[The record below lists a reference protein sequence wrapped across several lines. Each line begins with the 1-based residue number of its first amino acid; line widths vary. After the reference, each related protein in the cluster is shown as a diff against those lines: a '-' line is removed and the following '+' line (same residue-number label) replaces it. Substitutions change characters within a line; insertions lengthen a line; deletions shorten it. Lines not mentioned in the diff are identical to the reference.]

1 MSFPNF
7 TALSASD
14 GAGEPVRATV
24 LAARIIG
31 STSISVNALTNW
43 PTGTFIATTGTLLAN
58 GTLSPSTVQVFYGTA
73 SGTTITI
80 LSFAS
85 GYSDLGNAINDVVV
99 IKPTTEW
106 ANTISDAFTNV
117 IQPNAVASA
126 ANLVQVTNA
135 IAGSSPTIAPI
146 GTDANINLT
155 LKGKG
160 TGSVLLPAGSV
171 TGTEIAGSTVT
182 SSNILAGTIT
192 GADIASGTISGANI
206 GSNTVTANNLVGVN
220 MFGVGSPAFGTPP
233 ARLSGQFYIQAGQ
246 TAVALNAS
254 AGGIISFPDAFPN
267 GVLTVLLG
275 IGNNAVVCYADV
287 IGAQVS
293 TTAFGLQASSN
304 VASDTIVFNWIAI
317 GF

>member
-155 LKGKG
+155 LRGKG

-171 TGTEIAGSTVT
+171 TGTD
-182 SSNILAGTIT
+182 LA
-192 GADIASGTISGANI
+192 A
-206 GSNTVTANNLVGVN
+206 NTVTGNNLVGIN
-220 MFGVGSPAFGTPP
+220 MFGVGGNILGTAPP
-233 ARLSGQFYIQAGQ
+233 RLTGQFYMQGG
-246 TAVALNAS
+246 TAVVSYLSYSAS
-254 AGGIISFPDAFPN
+254 IGFPVAFPN
-267 GVLTVLLG
+267 GVLAVYVCYGDTVGSNTDINVIQSTVTTSSFG
-275 IGNNAVVCYADV
+275 IGNNV
-287 IGAQVS
+287 IASGGVS
-293 TTAFGLQASSN
+293 
-304 VASDTIVFNWIAI
+304 VNWIAI